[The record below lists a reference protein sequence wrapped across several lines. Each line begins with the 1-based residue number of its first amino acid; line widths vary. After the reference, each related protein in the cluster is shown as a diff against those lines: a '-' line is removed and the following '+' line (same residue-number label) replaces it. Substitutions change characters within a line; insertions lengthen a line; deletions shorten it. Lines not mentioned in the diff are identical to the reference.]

1 MKNIAINQSNEF
13 DARTKEFLNSK
24 LAQRLANKY
33 TEKSYEERY
42 DLIYHIANIVS
53 FLCNGVSAITASSF
67 VFAYI
72 YSIVHSLP
80 YPAILS
86 LIFTEFMLIT
96 VELLQRVLAPRFF
109 QNWLQYNIKSLIL
122 VLLVLSGFSVCLSYM
137 GSPDFINI
145 ITKEPVYEAPILKDV
160 ATIKTDYKEQINA
173 AKADAEAYRQAKA
186 WKGRLSD
193 DNAIV
198 YKELLDKVALLRDQ
212 MNDKVNNVD
221 AANQTLTVEAK
232 STYQTAMLDYQ
243 SQTKAKGA
251 GLGIVAVLS
260 QLIFYLCI
268 WYLEYF
274 DFRVASQYSIPI
286 HKNRGGDE
294 IIDDDFSNGDN
305 HSDSLTLDTDML
317 DEIEAAEQKTLPPS
331 THTIDD
337 LYTIEHT
344 SFKDGSKKRYNL
356 QQLEGFISIYS
367 KRLAEAQA
375 AKDAIKVLS
384 RKESLQYWGG
394 LKGQLVKK
402 IQGHNLETA

>member
-24 LAQRLANKY
+24 LAQRLAKKY

-42 DLIYHIANIVS
+42 ELIYHIANIVS

-86 LIFTEFMLIT
+86 LIFTGFILIT
-96 VELLQRVLAPRFF
+96 VEILQRVLAPRFV
-109 QNWLQYNIKSLIL
+109 QNWLQYNAKSLVL
-122 VLLVLSGFSVCLSYM
+122 VLLVLSTFSICLSYM

-145 ITKEPVYEAPILKDV
+145 ITKEPIYEAPVLTDV
-160 ATIKTDYKEQINA
+160 ATIKSDYREQINA
-173 AKADAEAYRQAKA
+173 AKSDAEDYRQTKA

-193 DNAIV
+193 DNAKV

-212 MNDKVNNVD
+212 MIEKVNDMD
-221 AANQTLTVEAK
+221 ATNQALVAESK
-232 STYQTAMLDYQ
+232 DTYQAALLEYQ
-243 SQTKAKGA
+243 SQTEVKGA
-251 GLGIVAVLS
+251 GLGIVAILS

-286 HKNRGGDE
+286 HSHKDE
-294 IIDDDFSNGDN
+294 GRTTNNDFFNGNN
-305 HSDSLTLDTDML
+305 HSDTSTLDTDML
-317 DEIEAAEQKTLPPS
+317 DEIEAAEQKTLPAS

-344 SFKDGSKKRYNL
+344 SFKDGTKKRYNL
-356 QQLEGFISIYS
+356 QQLEGFISIYT

-375 AKDAIKVLS
+375 AKDAIKIIS

-394 LKGQLVKK
+394 LKQEWADKIKK
-402 IQGHNLETA
+402 NEF